1 MKINRLFSLF
11 CGLLISVGAFSQSLY
26 PGLTAR
32 KIAVS
37 EVVPLKAYSFNLSDV
52 KLLDSRFTEN
62 MERESAWILSIGA
75 NRLLHSFRIN
85 SGVYSGLEGGYDTVK
100 KMAGWESLD
109 CELRGHTMGHILS
122 GLAFLY
128 ASTGKEVYRMKSDS
142 LIKGLDEVQKTLNQG
157 GYLSAYPQTF
167 IDRVIAGK
175 PVWAPWYTLHKVYA
189 GLLDTYLYTGNQ
201 TALEL
206 AKNAGSWAYGK
217 VSVLSSEQLDVM
229 LKNEFGGVNETF
241 YNLYSV
247 TGNHEYLKLAEM
259 FYHKRIL
266 DPLSRQEDNLKG
278 LHANTLIPKI
288 TGEARAYELTGEEKF
303 KTIATFFWQKVIDDH
318 TYATG
323 GNSDREGFFEPGT
336 ISNHL
341 SGYTS
346 ESCNTYNMLKLT
358 RHLFTWYADVKYAD
372 YYEQALYNHI
382 LGQQDPKTGMISYF
396 LPSLPGS
403 HKMYSTPDSSYWC
416 CVGTGFENHAKYGE
430 AIYYHDDKGIFVNL
444 FIPSELTWKEKGV
457 KVIQETKFP
466 YEETTTL
473 TINTEQTL
481 SMPLYIRY
489 PSWAISGADLKV
501 NGKTIKVNQ
510 SAGSYITVDRKWKN
524 GDKLTVT
531 FPMKLRV
538 IPMKDNP
545 EIFALAYGPLVLSG
559 LMGTEQFIKYAPYSN
574 PWLHNDYYRYD
585 YNVPGNIIKS
595 IAIDQKNPEASVK
608 PVEEQ
613 KLTWKTE
620 KEGVILKPLFDI
632 HRERYVTYWNVV
644 K

>member
-1 MKINRLFSLF
+1 
-11 CGLLISVGAFSQSLY
+11 
-26 PGLTAR
+26 
-32 KIAVS
+32 
-37 EVVPLKAYSFNLSDV
+37 
-52 KLLDSRFTEN
+52 
-62 MERESAWILSIGA
+62 
-75 NRLLHSFRIN
+75 
-85 SGVYSGLEGGYDTVK
+85 
-100 KMAGWESLD
+100 
-109 CELRGHTMGHILS
+109 
-122 GLAFLY
+122 
-128 ASTGKEVYRMKSDS
+128 
-142 LIKGLDEVQKTLNQG
+142 
-157 GYLSAYPQTF
+157 
-167 IDRVIAGK
+167 
-175 PVWAPWYTLHKVYA
+175 
-189 GLLDTYLYTGNQ
+189 
-201 TALEL
+201 
-206 AKNAGSWAYGK
+206 
-217 VSVLSSEQLDVM
+217 
-229 LKNEFGGVNETF
+229 
-241 YNLYSV
+241 V

-288 TGEARAYELTGEEKF
+288 TGEARAYELTGEEKL

-396 LPSLPGS
+396 LSSLPGS

-501 NGKTIKVNQ
+501 NGNKSKSVCRELYN
-510 SAGSYITVDRKWKN
+510 SG
-524 GDKLTVT
+524 
-531 FPMKLRV
+531 
-538 IPMKDNP
+538 P
-545 EIFALAYGPLVLSG
+545 E
-559 LMGTEQFIKYAPYSN
+559 M
-574 PWLHNDYYRYD
+574 
-585 YNVPGNIIKS
+585 
-595 IAIDQKNPEASVK
+595 
-608 PVEEQ
+608 
-613 KLTWKTE
+613 E
-620 KEGVILKPLFDI
+620 KRG
-632 HRERYVTYWNVV
+632 
-644 K
+644 